1 MGQSETPMRIRIVN
15 AIIWD
20 GVSDGYSD
28 ETELFIEGDTIVSA
42 LDAEPDRVIDLGGR
56 ALLPGFIDAHFH
68 AYAAR
73 VDVPFAETLPVSYLA
88 HHASEMLTSALRRG
102 FTTIRDA
109 GGADWGLWRA
119 TEDGLIKGPRIFYA
133 GRAISQ
139 TGGHGDSRRPH
150 LEPCACRYV
159 ANLSEV
165 ADGLD
170 EMRKVVR
177 ETLRRGA
184 HQIKLFVGGGVIS
197 PTDPIWMKQFSDDE
211 IRVAVEEAAS
221 RRTYVMAHAYVPHA
235 IIAAVRA
242 GVRSIEHGNL
252 LDEEAAA
259 VMAEHGAFLVPT
271 LVTYDALAR
280 DGARFGLPAV
290 SAEKLVEVIEHG
302 AEAVRIARRAGV
314 RIGFGSDLLGELHHH
329 QSHEFRLRGVIEAP
343 VEVLRSATS
352 INAEL
357 MGQTGR
363 LGCLTPG
370 ALADMVAFD
379 GDPLANLSVLWEREP
394 DLVMKGGETLVDTLS

>member
-1 MGQSETPMRIRIVN
+1 MSRTLIRN
-15 AIIWD
+15 ARIWD
-20 GVSDGYSD
+20 GVSDTYSD
-28 ETELFIEGDTIVSA
+28 ATELLIEGDTIASVGEGG
-42 LDAEPDRVIDLGGR
+42 DADRVIDLGGR

-73 VDVPFAETLPVSYLA
+73 VDIPAAELMPITYLA
-88 HHASEMLTSALRRG
+88 FNAHDMLSSALRRG

-109 GGADWGLWRA
+109 GGADWGMWRA
-119 TEDGLIKGPRIFYA
+119 TEDGLIPGPRVFYA

-139 TGGHGDSRRPH
+139 TGGHGDSRAPH
-150 LEPCACRYV
+150 LEPCACRHI
-159 ANLSEV
+159 ANLSEIV
-165 ADGLD
+165 DGVD

-211 IRVAVEEAAS
+211 IRVAVEEAAA

-235 IIAAVRA
+235 IIPAVRA

-252 LDEEAAA
+252 LDEEAAR

-271 LVTYDALAR
+271 LIIYDALAS
-280 DGARFGLPAV
+280 DGPKFGLPEV
-290 SAEKLVEVIEHG
+290 SRRKLSDVVEHG

-314 RIGFGSDLLGELHHH
+314 KIGFGTDLLGQLHHH
-329 QSHEFRLRGVIEAP
+329 QAHEFRLRGAIEAP

-352 INAEL
+352 VNAEL
-357 MGQTGR
+357 IGRTGI
-363 LGCLTPG
+363 LGTIAPG
-370 ALADMVAFD
+370 ALADLVAID
-379 GDPLANLSVLWEREP
+379 GDPLSDLAVLWQETP
-394 DLVMKGGETLVDTLS
+394 DLVMKGGTALVDRLV

>member
-1 MGQSETPMRIRIVN
+1 MLPRIRIVN
-15 AIIWD
+15 ARIWD
-20 GVSDGYSD
+20 GHADRYSD
-28 ETELFIEGDTIVSA
+28 ARELLIEGDIIVSVGSGG
-42 LDAEPDRVIDLGGR
+42 DADTVIDLGGR

-73 VDVPFAETLPVSYLA
+73 VDIPLAEVMPATYLA
-88 HHASEMLTSALRRG
+88 HHAATMLGSALRRG

-119 TEDGLIKGPRIFYA
+119 AEDGLFPSPRIFYA

-139 TGGHGDSRRPH
+139 TGGHGDSRAAH

-165 ADGLD
+165 ADGVD

-211 IRVAVEEAAS
+211 IRVAVEEARS

-235 IIAAVRA
+235 IIPAVRA

-252 LDEEAAA
+252 LDAEAAA
-259 VMAEHGAFLVPT
+259 VMAEHGAYLVPT
-271 LVTYDALAR
+271 LIIYDALASE
-280 DGARFGLPAV
+280 GSQFGLPDV
-290 SAEKLVEVIEHG
+290 SRKKLFDVIESG
-302 AEAVRIARRAGV
+302 SEAVRIARRAGV
-314 RIGFGSDLLGELHHH
+314 PIGFGTDLLGQLHTH
-329 QSHEFRLRGVIEAP
+329 QAHEFRLRGVIEDP
-343 VEVLRSATS
+343 VDVLRSATS
-352 INAEL
+352 VNAAL
-357 MGQTGR
+357 IGKAGL
-363 LGCLTPG
+363 LGTIAPD
-370 ALADMVAFD
+370 ALADLVAFD
-379 GDPLANLSVLWEREP
+379 GDPLDDLRALWEQLPRF
-394 DLVMKGGETLVDTLS
+394 VMKGGVTVAGPPG

>member
-1 MGQSETPMRIRIVN
+1 MRLRITN
-15 AIIWD
+15 ARVWD
-20 GVSDGYSD
+20 GLADSYLGATEVLIEDGLIVGLD
-28 ETELFIEGDTIVSA
+28 IDGDA
-42 LDAEPDRVIDLGGR
+42 DRVIDLGGR

-73 VDVPFAETLPVSYLA
+73 VDIPLAEVLPITYLA
-88 HHASEMLTSALRRG
+88 HHASEMLASALRRG

-139 TGGHGDSRRPH
+139 TGGHGDSRHPH

-165 ADGLD
+165 ADGVD

-197 PTDPIWMKQFSDDE
+197 PTDPIWMKQFSDAE
-211 IRVAVEEAAS
+211 IRVAVEEAAA

-252 LDEEAAA
+252 LNEEAAG

-271 LVTYDALAR
+271 LIIYDALASE
-280 DGARFGLPAV
+280 GPKFGLAKV
-290 SAEKLVEVIEHG
+290 SQDKLVEVVEHG
-302 AEAVRIARRAGV
+302 AEAVRLARKAGV
-314 RIGFGSDLLGELHHH
+314 KIGFGTDLLGQLHHH
-329 QSHEFRLRGVIEAP
+329 QSHEFRLRGAIETP

-352 INAEL
+352 VNAEL
-357 MGQTGR
+357 IGR
-363 LGCLTPG
+363 AGSLGVIAKG
-370 ALADMVAFD
+370 AIADLVAFR
-379 GDPLANLSVLWEREP
+379 GDPLDDLRVLYERAP
-394 DLVMKGGETLVDTLS
+394 DLVMKGGEILVQEFA